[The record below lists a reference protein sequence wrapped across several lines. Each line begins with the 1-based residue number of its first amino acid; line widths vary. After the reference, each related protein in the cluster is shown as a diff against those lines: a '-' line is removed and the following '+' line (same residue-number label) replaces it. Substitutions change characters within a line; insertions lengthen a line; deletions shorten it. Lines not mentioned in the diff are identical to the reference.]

1 MGNVRGS
8 GAKNRGR
15 EGGNFSGIQQQNVRG
30 SGVKYTPKVK
40 QEVSGTNEDTTKADN
55 KIERP
60 AKKSRSFDDVSGVKQ
75 VMGYPIARGPG
86 DETGDALV
94 IKCIEYVPPKTGL
107 EASTSRAYAGADG
120 SFEGVNYKKGDVLKT
135 KTKTGEFA
143 DLKVIDSVRIKNDGA
158 SDGQKNAKA
167 IYYIT
172 LPIPQDLNDSN
183 VVTWGDDSMNIFQ
196 IAAVDAAAGLLG
208 NTKESFE
215 NAKAILDAGIGKSIG
230 AELGQDTGRAITRA
244 IAGEA
249 IDKLGANIRPNSVL
263 GRSTGMILNS
273 NLELLFSGVT
283 LRTFPFS
290 INFSPRNEDESKM
303 VISIIKALKSS
314 MAAKK
319 NASQGQ
325 GGIFLRAPDVFQL
338 RYLHN
343 GKDHPFLNRIKDCAL
358 TAMSVNYTN
367 SGTYATYDDG
377 TPVSIRMNLTF
388 KELNPIYFEDYTD
401 GVGGVGY

>member
-1 MGNVRGS
+1 MAYNFNKRREFRG
-8 GAKNRGR
+8 
-15 EGGNFSGIQQQNVRG
+15 GGKRNQYGQVITLGDNS
-30 SGVKYTPKVK
+30 TVK
-40 QEVSGTNEDTTKADN
+40 QEVGTNTDTTKSDSN
-55 KIERP
+55 NERP
-60 AKKSRSFDDVSGVKQ
+60 AKSTRRAGEINGVKQ
-75 VMGYPIARGPG
+75 NMGYPIARGP
-86 DETGDALV
+86 DDNTGDALL

-107 EASTSRAYAGADG
+107 EVSTSRAYAGADG
-120 SFEGVNYKKGDVLKT
+120 SFEGRNYVAGQKLQTEVSPGQF
-135 KTKTGEFA
+135 E
-143 DLKVIDSVRIKNDGA
+143 DLKVVDSVRIKNDGA
-158 SDGQKNAKA
+158 SDRQKDAKA

-172 LPIPQDLNDSN
+172 LPIPQDVNDSN
-183 VVTWGDDSMNIFQ
+183 VVTWGDDNMNIFQ
-196 IAAVDAAAGLLG
+196 IAAVDAAAGLIG

-215 NAKAILDAGIGKSIG
+215 NAKAILDAGIGRSIG
-230 AELGQDTGRAITRA
+230 EALGKDTGKAITRA

-290 INFSPRNEDESKM
+290 INFSPRNKDESDM
-303 VISIIKALKSS
+303 VVSIIKALKSS

-338 RYLHN
+338 MYVDSSGRQ
-343 GKDHPFLNRIKDCAL
+343 HPFLNRFKDCAL
-358 TAMSVNYTN
+358 TAMTVNYTN
-367 SGTYATYDDG
+367 SGTYATYNDS

-388 KELNPIYFEDYTD
+388 KELNPIYFEDYKSYT
-401 GVGGVGY
+401 GPGVGY